1 MTIAAMDHQT
11 REVFDAALAS
21 KIMYSLDSGRTTLKN
36 QESSILVSQKITMT
50 SALVEDIVE
59 ITRAF
64 LLSFYIECVDDDIV
78 IRIY

>member
-1 MTIAAMDHQT
+1 MTIAAMNHQT
-11 REVFDAALAS
+11 REVFENTLAN
-21 KIMYSLDSGRTTLKN
+21 KIMYSLESGRTTLKN
-36 QESSILVSQKITMT
+36 QESSILVSQKIMMT

>member
-1 MTIAAMDHQT
+1 MTIAEMNHQT
-11 REVFDAALAS
+11 REVFDAVLAN

-50 SALVEDIVE
+50 SAVVRDIVE
-59 ITRAF
+59 ITVAF
-64 LLSFYIECVDDDIV
+64 GLSFYVECVNDDIV